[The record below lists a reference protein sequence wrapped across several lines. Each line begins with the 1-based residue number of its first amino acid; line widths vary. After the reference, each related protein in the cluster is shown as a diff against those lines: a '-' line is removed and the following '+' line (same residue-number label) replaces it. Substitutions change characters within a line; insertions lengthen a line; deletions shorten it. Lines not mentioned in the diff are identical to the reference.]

1 MPDPAHAPA
10 RRYAWLRG
18 WRAFVVLAL
27 VLVTALGTAWALW
40 RVGAQRRLDAVVDG
54 IEARGEPIH
63 LSDFEPGTA
72 HRPTLANADNAAY
85 HLRQAEAKWPRV
97 DGGVLITETD
107 WYQWSPPHQ
116 LDSDRPAERPPDPVA
131 DNRAYLDSLAPA
143 IESLRRAAAAPA
155 AEWDVALGKTSID
168 TLLPHLGEQ
177 RTLAWL
183 IMDAAER
190 ALEIGDTRLA
200 LELIRLT
207 LQTAPATNCP
217 PPTLI
222 GHLVFI
228 SINSVVFEPLE
239 ESLPGMVIPADA
251 TDPTRQE
258 AEALLAWLS
267 DDGPLRESHIQAFV
281 GERMGVHD
289 IGLAVADGRLEGD
302 AFVLEVI
309 YNLPPWAAGPLRLGI
324 SPLILHDTA
333 FMVEYLDT
341 LRDAAES
348 ADTEP
353 QMQAAITSAYPGG
366 IGAELDA
373 HPYRHLVSRTF
384 LAAYEAAIRT
394 HFQALARQRLAAA
407 ALAVKL
413 YEADH
418 GRRPGRLAELVPDY
432 LPAVPMD
439 PWDPAAGP
447 IRYLPTGAALMWP
460 MPEIGTPELVHP
472 AGGDGSPAVV
482 YSVGLNGIDDGGA
495 VYVDPDTSGYFDV
508 ARYRDGTDHV
518 FLLDPVPAGEAR
530 P

>member
-18 WRAFVVLAL
+18 WRAFAVLAL

-40 RVGAQRRLDAVVDG
+40 RVGAQRRLDAVVG
-54 IEARGEPIH
+54 GVEARGEPIH

-85 HLRQAEAKWPRV
+85 HLRQAEANWPRI

-107 WYQWSPPHQ
+107 WFTYSSTRN
-116 LDSDRPAERPPDPVA
+116 DEERPPDPIT

-143 IESLRRAAAAPA
+143 IDSLRRAAAAPA
-155 AEWDVALGKTSID
+155 AEWDVVLGKTALE
-168 TLLPHLGEQ
+168 TLLPHLGW
-177 RTLAWL
+177 RRKVVRL
-183 IMDAAER
+183 IADAAER
-190 ALEIGDTRLA
+190 ALDLGDTRLA
-200 LELIRLT
+200 LELMRLT
-207 LQTAPATNCP
+207 LQTAPATNGP

-222 GHLVFI
+222 GHLVYI
-228 SINSVVFEPLE
+228 SINAMVFEPLE
-239 ESLPGMVIPADA
+239 GSLPRMVIPADA
-251 TDPTRQE
+251 TDPTRRE

-281 GERMGVHD
+281 GERMTVHD
-289 IGLAVADGRLEGD
+289 TGLAVADGRLEGD

-333 FMVEYLDT
+333 FMVEYLNT

-384 LAAYEAAIRT
+384 LAAYDASIRT
-394 HFQALARQRLAAA
+394 HFQELARQRLAAA
-407 ALAVKL
+407 ALAIKL
-413 YEADH
+413 YEADR

-447 IRYLPTGAALMWP
+447 IRYLPTGGALMWP
-460 MPEIGTPELVHP
+460 LPENGTPKLILP

-482 YSVGLNGIDDGGA
+482 YSLGLNGIDDGGA
-495 VYVDPDTSGYFDV
+495 VYVDPDTSEYFDV